1 MRERKGRRN
10 RGRERE
16 RKREGG
22 REGGRGELPTLRLN
36 GENCESRSAS
46 ASLERGCGLQ
56 SSVACDARS

>member
-1 MRERKGRRN
+1 MRERKRRRN

-16 RKREGG
+16 REREREG
-22 REGGRGELPTLRLN
+22 ERGELPTLRLN